1 MELLGAAVRSE
12 EAPVSRALRLSS
24 IDSAWLSG
32 QYLRSRIH
40 TARGQNAL
48 TLTLL
53 STQTSP
59 TPSHPGLTRRAETD
73 EGMVVAASDSQN
85 NTSPNA
91 AELPGFLSP

>member
-1 MELLGAAVRSE
+1 MAVCSE
-12 EAPVSRALRLSS
+12 EAPVSRALGFSS

-32 QYLRSRIH
+32 QYLRSGIH

-59 TPSHPGLTRRAETD
+59 TPSHPGLNRRAETD

-91 AELPGFLSP
+91 PELPGFLSP

>member
-1 MELLGAAVRSE
+1 MLGAAVCSE
-12 EAPVSRALRLSS
+12 EAPMSRALGLSS

-48 TLTLL
+48 ILTLRL
-53 STQTSP
+53 QSTQSSP
-59 TPSHPGLTRRAETD
+59 TPSRPGSAGRAEAD

-85 NTSPNA
+85 NTLQNA
-91 AELPGFLSP
+91 AELPGFLSF